1 MKRTLSTFL
10 LGFALATSAMAQE
23 QAASPVTRPVVHFKD
38 GKVLPGTAVR
48 LSGSNILVTIPIG
61 NAGSSTMSYPLSTV
75 ASIDFPKPP
84 GLTAAEQ
91 SLAMGRPVVALAE
104 IGPVVD
110 QQAALQDIPGNWWV
124 RAQIVRVKALTAIGR
139 FSEADDAISLLQKAA
154 DADDIRDARL
164 QIALAWAAKGDAAK
178 AEKIIDDAIANGT
191 RPSTIAT
198 AWLGKGQLCLAAK
211 DYDTA
216 LISFL
221 RVPVFYAAE
230 VAEMPAALYGSAEAY
245 MGLGDKERAREAFQS
260 VVSQYPKSPEA
271 AAAKT
276 SLSKLGSK

>member
-1 MKRTLSTFL
+1 MKRTLSTLL
-10 LGFALATSAMAQE
+10 LGLALAASAVAQE
-23 QAASPVTRPVVHFKD
+23 QTASAVTRPVVHFKD
-38 GKVLPGTAVR
+38 GKVLTGTAVR
-48 LSGSNILVTIPIG
+48 LSGSNILVTVPIG

-75 ASIDFPKPP
+75 AAIDFPKPP

-91 SLAMGRPVVALAE
+91 SLAMGRPAVALAE

-110 QQAALQDIPGNWWV
+110 QQAAMEGIPGNWWA
-124 RAQIVRVKALTAIGR
+124 RAAIVRVKALTAIGR
-139 FSEADDAISLLQKAA
+139 FSEADDAISLLQKTA

-164 QIALAWAAKGDAAK
+164 QIALAWAAKGDAVK
-178 AEKIIDDAIANGT
+178 AGKIIDDAIANGT
-191 RPSTIAT
+191 RPSTLAT
-198 AWLGKGQLCLAAK
+198 AWVGKGQLSLAAK

-230 VAEMPAALYGSAEAY
+230 GAEMPPALFGSAEAY
-245 MGLGDKERAREAFQS
+245 VGLGDKEKAREAFQA
-260 VVSQYPKSPEA
+260 VISQYPNSAEA

>member
-10 LGFALATSAMAQE
+10 LGLVLATSAVAQE

-38 GKVLPGTAVR
+38 GKTLPGIAVR
-48 LSGSNILVTIPIG
+48 LSGSNILVTVPIG

-91 SLAMGRPVVALAE
+91 SLAMGRPAVALAE

-110 QQAALQDIPGNWWV
+110 QQAAMEGIPGNWWA
-124 RAQIVRVKALTAIGR
+124 RAAIVRVKALTAVGR
-139 FSEADDAISLLQKAA
+139 FSDADDAISLLQKTA

-164 QIALAWAAKGDAAK
+164 QIALAWAAKGDAVRAG
-178 AEKIIDDAIANGT
+178 KIIDDAIANGT
-191 RPSTIAT
+191 RPSTLAT
-198 AWLGKGQLCLAAK
+198 AWVGKGQLSLAAK

-221 RVPVFYAAE
+221 RIPVFYAAE
-230 VAEMPAALYGSAEAY
+230 EAEMPAALYGSAEAY